1 MQSSLSEIV
10 GSAELRKREHE
21 KNERKLGRRK
31 AAEPVIISLN
41 GSFRYTS
48 FWYTLWLG
56 RFDRVYQHSQSGS
69 FLSLRKLACGVH
81 AREIDEYKIT
91 SVLNEC
97 LRDFP
102 HIGVLRKEQKTC
114 IVNLGNT
121 SFLVEKMCMQSCRP
135 ASVLPERVAVTE
147 QSQEEVIIKRE
158 ELRAPVQ
165 THIIFRK
172 TSWS

>member
-1 MQSSLSEIV
+1 MWIKLFSSQADRFADNLHPSISHCIFMCIV
-10 GSAELRKREHE
+10 GSE
-21 KNERKLGRRK
+21 N
-31 AAEPVIISLN
+31 
-41 GSFRYTS
+41 
-48 FWYTLWLG
+48 
-56 RFDRVYQHSQSGS
+56 
-69 FLSLRKLACGVH
+69 
-81 AREIDEYKIT
+81 AREIDEYKVT
-91 SVLNEC
+91 FVLNEC

-135 ASVLPERVAVTE
+135 ASVLPERVAITE